1 MNRKAIIGL
10 FYQALGFL
18 GCILIL
24 CTVAPLHWEYNN
36 VRGILGSLLS
46 TQLMFPFV
54 ICIIFFFIGLNTFL
68 NSSVEEDKD
77 K

>member
-1 MNRKAIIGL
+1 MNRKSIIGL

-18 GCILIL
+18 GGIMIL
-24 CTVAPLHWEYNN
+24 CTVAPLHWDYNN
-36 VRGILGSLLS
+36 VTGILGSLLG

-68 NSSVEEDKD
+68 NSTVEEKNDK
-77 K
+77 